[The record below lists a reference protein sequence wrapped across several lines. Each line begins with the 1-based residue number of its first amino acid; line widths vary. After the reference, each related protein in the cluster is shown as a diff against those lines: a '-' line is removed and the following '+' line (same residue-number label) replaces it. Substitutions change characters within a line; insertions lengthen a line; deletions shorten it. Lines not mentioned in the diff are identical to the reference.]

1 MNDPTSIKSFK
12 VKGIDGKELD
22 FASFGEK
29 KLMIVNV
36 ASECGFTPQYR
47 QLQELYES
55 FHDKLVIVGFPC
67 NDFGNQEPADEKDIE
82 KFCQLN
88 FGVSFPL
95 TEKVKILGNET
106 HPVYQWL
113 TQKSQNQHS
122 DSEVSWNFQKYLLD
136 QDGHLQKVLPSSVSP
151 VDPEVVDWVLS

>member
-22 FASFGEK
+22 FASFGNK

-67 NDFGNQEPADEKDIE
+67 NDFGNQEPGNEKDIE

-95 TEKVKILGNET
+95 TEKVKILGSET

-136 QDGHLQKVLPSSVSP
+136 QDGRLQKVLPSSVSP

>member
-1 MNDPTSIKSFK
+1 M
-12 VKGIDGKELD
+12 
-22 FASFGEK
+22 
-29 KLMIVNV
+29 
-36 ASECGFTPQYR
+36 
-47 QLQELYES
+47 
-55 FHDKLVIVGFPC
+55 
-67 NDFGNQEPADEKDIE
+67 
-82 KFCQLN
+82 
-88 FGVSFPL
+88 
-95 TEKVKILGNET
+95 GNET